1 MKKTLHKKGTTP
13 NITVV
18 QLLQHAATARKD
30 NIIDNSDYVALSES
44 VRTAQDDALI
54 VEWKT
59 LLDATIRR
67 ALDPWLNQVKGAS
80 GGPQAQRDAHTHQLA
95 QPPP

>member
-1 MKKTLHKKGTTP
+1 MKTLHKKGTP
-13 NITVV
+13 NVTVV
-18 QLLQHAATARKD
+18 QLLQQAAKARKD
-30 NIIDNSDYVALSES
+30 SIIDNSDYVALSEA

-67 ALDPWLNQVKGAS
+67 ALDPWLNQNRGAS
-80 GGPQAQRDAHTHQLA
+80 GGPQAQGDALPHQIA

>member
-1 MKKTLHKKGTTP
+1 MKTLHKKGTP

-18 QLLQHAATARKD
+18 QLLQQASKARKD
-30 NIIDNSDYVALSES
+30 NIVDNSDYVALSES

-54 VEWKT
+54 EEWKT

-67 ALDPWLNQVKGAS
+67 ALDPWLNQNQGAS
-80 GGPQAQRDAHTHQLA
+80 GGPQAQGDAHTHQRD